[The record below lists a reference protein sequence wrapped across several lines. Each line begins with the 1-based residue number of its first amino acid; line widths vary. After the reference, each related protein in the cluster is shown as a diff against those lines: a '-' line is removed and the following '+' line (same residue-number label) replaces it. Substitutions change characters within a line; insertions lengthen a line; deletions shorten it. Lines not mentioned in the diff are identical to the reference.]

1 MLLVNL
7 IALNDAKSSHLTVTL
22 QKEIFTSLRIRDDDE
37 SFSFKLAVKPLCM
50 TLKHLKGIDGLNIT
64 IMMKGI
70 EHLFNMDLGL
80 INGIKRKHKF
90 HYTDVQSYNVVFQE
104 NDANYIKASPQTFAR
119 ILEHIPSSPEINIYA
134 DHNNFKVQ
142 SHSRLGS
149 ESKKLSTELCIKTD
163 EFDEYVYRGDDDG
176 VCIIFTIKEM
186 KALLGV
192 CEAKSIDEFYLFF
205 TSAGSPIKFSCRSE
219 FFSVSLVQ
227 MTISDNNTKVKDDE
241 KQDDSENIS
250 NSKEKISEPMN
261 SNSTIR
267 RQSDLS
273 QSEMSGKISNSRKR
287 ERKRVI
293 TINED
298 EDEDDN
304 GNEYNEFEYNDNE

>member
-1 MLLVNL
+1 
-7 IALNDAKSSHLTVTL
+7 
-22 QKEIFTSLRIRDDDE
+22 
-37 SFSFKLAVKPLCM
+37 M

-70 EHLFNMDLGL
+70 EHLFNMDLNL
-80 INGIKRKHKF
+80 NNGIKRKHKF

-227 MTISDNNTKVKDDE
+227 MTISDNTKVRDDE
-241 KQDDSENIS
+241 KQSDSENIS
-250 NSKEKISEPMN
+250 NSKEKISEPMM
-261 SNSTIR
+261 SNSTVR
-267 RQSDLS
+267 RQSDIS

-298 EDEDDN
+298 EDEDEDDN